1 MSYEKTQTLLELL
14 LLGFLFSDLYLRNV
28 VMNVHQL
35 KQFEILN
42 QAENDPIEKRK
53 VQFPVVSFP
62 YIILFNMRI
71 GHKQMYINYHMF

>member
-1 MSYEKTQTLLELL
+1 MAVENNYD
-14 LLGFLFSDLYLRNV
+14 FYCDLYLRNV
-28 VMNVHQL
+28 VMNMHQL

-42 QAENDPIEKRK
+42 QAENDAIEKRI

-62 YIILFNMRI
+62 NIILLNMRI

>member
-1 MSYEKTQTLLELL
+1 M
-14 LLGFLFSDLYLRNV
+14 YLRNV
-28 VMNVHQL
+28 VMNMHQL
-35 KQFEILN
+35 KQFQILN

-62 YIILFNMRI
+62 NIILLNMRI